1 MVDYDVIVIGAG
13 NGGLTAAA
21 GLARRGINVLLLE
34 RHNVPGGCAT
44 SFVRG
49 RFEFEVALHQLS
61 GLGTPEQ
68 PGPLRGLMHRLG
80 VLDKVDFV
88 EEDTLYRAVI
98 PGTFSVT
105 LKANRTELVAGLK
118 DKFPEEGAAIEKFF
132 TLVWDFSAQMIS
144 VYYLK
149 DPETSKEKYPLYF
162 KYALKTTQ
170 EVLDSFFK
178 DPYLKMAIA
187 SYWGYVGLP
196 PSRLSFTD
204 MAILLWSYTEFK
216 PYHMKGG
223 SQALSNA
230 ILDTFIA
237 AGGSARFNCGAEKII
252 LSEGRARGVIT
263 ENGEEISAWAV
274 ISNAS
279 TITTYTE
286 LLDSAAVDA
295 DTLRM
300 LGSRSLGPSA
310 VCVYCGLDC
319 EPKDLGIDVSTQ
331 FITLNTDMD
340 RQFATWRTLDAPET
354 CGMTCYDVADPEFS
368 PEGACQVVLIM
379 LQYADHWY
387 AIPPT
392 QYADAKYR
400 YAKGL
405 LNIADRAYPGFIDA
419 LEEVEVST
427 PLTHLRYLGHPGGA
441 FYGFDQYSKDSNLFV
456 SPLSGIE
463 GLYFAGAWAGMGG
476 FQPTLESGVAA
487 AKAVQ
492 GYLEKRG
499 AL

>member
-1 MVDYDVIVIGAG
+1 MADYDVIVIGAG

-21 GLARRGINVLLLE
+21 DLARRGVKVLLLE
-34 RHNVPGGCAT
+34 QHNVPGGCAT

-61 GLGTPEQ
+61 GLGTPEK

-80 VLDKVDFV
+80 VLGKVDFV
-88 EEDTLYRAVI
+88 EEDTLYRTLI

-105 LKANRTELVAGLK
+105 LKANKVELVATLK
-118 DKFPEEGAAIEKFF
+118 DKFPDEGSAIEKFF
-132 TLVWDFSAQMIS
+132 DLVWDFSTQMIS

-162 KYALKTTQ
+162 KYALKTSQ

-178 DPYLKMAIA
+178 DPFLKMAIA

-204 MAILLWSYTEFK
+204 LAILLWAYTEFK

-230 ILDTFIA
+230 ILDSFIA
-237 AGGSARFNCGAEKII
+237 AGGNVHFNCGAKEIV

-263 ENGEEISAWAV
+263 ENGDEISAWAV

-279 TITTYTE
+279 TISTYTE
-286 LLDSAAVDA
+286 LLDSAAVDR

-319 EPKDLGIDVSTQ
+319 EPGDLGIDVSTQ
-331 FITLNTDMD
+331 FITLNTDMEH
-340 RQFATWRTLDAPET
+340 QFASWRTLDTPET

-368 PEGACQVVLIM
+368 PAGACQIVLIV

-392 QYADAKYR
+392 QYAETKYR
-400 YAKGL
+400 YAQGL
-405 LNIADRAYPGFIDA
+405 LNIAERAYPGFIDA

-441 FYGFDQYSKDSNLFV
+441 FYGFDQYAKDSNLFV

-487 AKAVQ
+487 ARAAQ